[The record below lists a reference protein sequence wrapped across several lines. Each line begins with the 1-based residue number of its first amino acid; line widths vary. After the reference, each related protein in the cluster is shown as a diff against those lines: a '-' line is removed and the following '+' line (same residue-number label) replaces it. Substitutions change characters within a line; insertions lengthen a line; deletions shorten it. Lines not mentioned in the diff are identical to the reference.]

1 MRSHLDNAP
10 AREGQMELDRVEV
23 RSSLASCPVQCKC
36 ATYVTYD
43 IYIAPKKSDRED
55 PYRAPGQRTR
65 QNMLCF
71 FLFLCAKQ
79 LALDSL
85 DRLVRGGDPQACAAS
100 RQKSL
105 DHGRGRRPTVPP
117 RTRGVF
123 IRARGRGSE
132 GPGDMLRGMPGPRG
146 WS

>member
-1 MRSHLDNAP
+1 MTSISHPRNP
-10 AREGQMELDRVEV
+10 IEKIHPGAR
-23 RSSLASCPVQCKC
+23 
-36 ATYVTYD
+36 T
-43 IYIAPKKSDRED
+43 ED
-55 PYRAPGQRTR
+55 TTVHA
-65 QNMLCF
+65 L
-71 FLFLCAKQ
+71 LLLVLVCAKQ